1 MKKKVLY
8 SIGSLGIA
16 SVSSLVV
23 LSCGKSSDSDN
34 AVDIN
39 TDIKNS
45 NPLDLKKQKELVN
58 FFKNENKSNL
68 KIDADVN
75 ISGKAELDQEIK
87 KALKNQ
93 YKLTSEQVS
102 YIEIEESYAN
112 FSSFNI
118 GNFKEI
124 KIGIKVNNEKKE
136 IVKLKVGQFAKM
148 IDLKIDLN
156 EIKKKAL
163 EARKLNIQKGA
174 TKEDSN
180 YLQVPEMTEDKN
192 IIAVWTDVNGDYT
205 DGDFVQYAN
214 FGDYENVK
222 AKYSIDHNST
232 DQSSENN
239 KKTSRMLYNK
249 STKTPVL
256 VFVRKSQYLWSSNLD
271 DEKIKKSFDHL
282 RLASNLSTRE
292 ILLNVWEDIE
302 NFALK
307 TINSQAS
314 GILTEIKR
322 ITNLENTIRESDYE
336 DISAYKED
344 LNNQQKTSFKK
355 IIKEMINPLIDQLSN
370 ENIFSVRRLIKKL
383 GSIPNYIKNKHNEI
397 VEYLDSLN
405 ARVKKFKIHNLK
417 FYKAWK
423 KSGWS
428 LDVPKYDDAQKV
440 RYSRYLVDVVSS
452 VPKIFDPSHSKY
464 INPLAYAIG
473 KTFKKIIEDN
483 LYNMPLSKELL
494 NTSYST
500 YAFEN
505 FVNDLFKKIKDT
517 KPTKINSL
525 DDPTLIYDGTIIN
538 YTKKLIT
545 NFFIFN
551 NKFIENFDKFTNEDA
566 QKKEWYNI
574 KLKDDAIDAYMPEI
588 WDWIKTWENA
598 TNKTFVELMKAIKD
612 DLTNNATKKPLSVIK
627 LEIVNGETNLYM
639 KKINL
644 VSFFKNLPNSLFSNN
659 VDKWENENS
668 VDAIKSGYESLI
680 NNEINKVQF
689 LNTSIKGFWDNF
701 LKPKIND
708 VETKLKSMLSAPI
721 VGYSL
726 TWPAFKLIIK
736 SESILEFAI
745 KQAKPIFEELSPVLK
760 DFGNT
765 LFKVINGE
773 GGIYGGVDVHY
784 LSSLIL
790 RLERLYNQYYNLEPS
805 VLGYKVLS
813 LSDYLP
819 DLTKTFKLINK
830 EFLKYSKWL
839 EPINEAFAPIKD

>member
-1 MKKKVLY
+1 MKKKILY
-8 SIGSLGIA
+8 SIGSLAIA

-23 LSCGKSSDSDN
+23 LSCAKSSSSDN

-45 NPLDLKKQKELVN
+45 NPVDLKTQKELVN
-58 FFKNENKSNL
+58 FFKNENKNNL
-68 KIDADVN
+68 KIDADVK
-75 ISGKAELDQEIK
+75 IGGKAELDQEIK
-87 KALKNQ
+87 KAMKNQ
-93 YKLTSEQVS
+93 YKLTSKQIS
-102 YIEIEESYAN
+102 YIEIEESYGD

-124 KIGIKVNNEKKE
+124 NIGIKVNNEKKE

-163 EARKLNIQKGA
+163 EARELNIENNA

-180 YLQVPEMTEDKN
+180 YLQVPEMAEDKN
-192 IIAVWTDVNGDYT
+192 IIAVLTDVNGDYKSS
-205 DGDFVQYAN
+205 DFVQYAN
-214 FGDYENVK
+214 FNEYEAAK

-232 DQSSENN
+232 NQSSENN
-239 KKTSRMLYNK
+239 KKTNRMLYNK
-249 STKTPVL
+249 LIKTPVL
-256 VFVRKSQYLWSSNLD
+256 VSVRKSQYLWNSISD
-271 DEKIKKSFDHL
+271 DEKLKNSFDYL
-282 RLASNLSTRE
+282 RLAFNLSTRE

-302 NFALK
+302 DFALK
-307 TINSQAS
+307 NINDKAS

-336 DISAYKED
+336 NISAYKED
-344 LNNQQKTSFKK
+344 LNQQQKTSFKE
-355 IIKEMINPLIDQLSN
+355 IIQKMINPLIDQLSD
-370 ENIFSVRRLIKKL
+370 ENISSVKRLINKL
-383 GSIPNYIKNKHNEI
+383 GSIPTYIKDKHNEI

-417 FYKAWK
+417 FYKGWK
-423 KSGWS
+423 NSGWG
-428 LDVPKYDDAQKV
+428 LDVLKYDDSKKV

-452 VPKIFDPSHSKY
+452 VPKIFDTSHSKY
-464 INPLAYAIG
+464 VNPLAHAIG

-483 LYNMPLSKELL
+483 LHNMPLSKELL
-494 NTSYST
+494 NTSYSL

-505 FVNDLFKKIKDT
+505 FVNDLFKKFKDT

-525 DDPTLIYDGTIIN
+525 DDPNVNYDGTIIN

-551 NKFIENFDKFTNEDA
+551 NKFIENFDKFTNVDE
-566 QKKEWYNI
+566 QNKEWYNI
-574 KLKDDAIDAYMPEI
+574 KLKNDAIDAYMPEI
-588 WDWIKTWENA
+588 WDWIKTWENT

-612 DLTNNATKKPLSVIK
+612 DLTNNASKKPLSVIK
-627 LEIVNGETNLYM
+627 LEIVNGETNLYV

-659 VDKWENENS
+659 VDRWENENS
-668 VDAIKSGYESLI
+668 VDDLKAEYEILI

-689 LNTSIKGFWDNF
+689 LNTSIKGFWNNF

-708 VETKLKSMLSAPI
+708 VETELKSMLSAPV

-726 TWPAFKLIIK
+726 TWPVFKRIIN
-736 SESILEFAI
+736 SESILDFAI
-745 KQAKPIFEELSPVLK
+745 KQAKPVFEELLPVLK

-790 RLERLYNQYYNLEPS
+790 RIERLYNNYYNLEYS
-805 VLGYKVLS
+805 IAGVKIFS
-813 LSDYLP
+813 MSDLLP
-819 DLTKTFKLINK
+819 NLTKTFKLINK

-839 EPINEAFAPIKD
+839 EPVNEAFAPIKD